1 MELEKVENAIMNCK
15 VTKSGIEMTYDKRAQ
30 TLNEYVLT
38 VSNISKCNVLWVTT
52 NEHVPY

>member
-30 TLNEYVLT
+30 ILNEYVLT
-38 VSNISKCNVLWVTT
+38 VSNIRNVM
-52 NEHVPY
+52 YCG